1 MTYRFTARAA
11 GGDEELDEDYRDAG
25 VAEFE
30 DGTGFTLVFMSGIE
44 EADDQDVDLG
54 LDTYCLVTADQG
66 TAYGCVREVAIRD
79 DTLRVVLDPAALQDL
94 GLDDPVIEAV
104 LDVPEADVNRMR
116 EVLRSI
122 FSYGRA
128 DARPV
133 LVDL

>member
-11 GGDEELDEDYRDAG
+11 GGDEEFDEDCRSAG

-30 DGTGFTLVFMSGIE
+30 DGTGFILIFMSGIE

-54 LDTYCLVTADQG
+54 HDTHCLVTADQG
-66 TAYGCVREVAIRD
+66 TAYGCVREVAVRD
-79 DTLRVVLDPAALQDL
+79 DTLRVVLDPAALQNL

-104 LDVPEADVNRMR
+104 LDVSEAEVNRLR
-116 EVLRSI
+116 EMLRSI

>member
-1 MTYRFTARAA
+1 VTHRFTARAA
-11 GGDEELDEDYRDAG
+11 GGDEEFDEDYRDAG

-30 DGTGFTLVFMSGIE
+30 DGTGFVLIFMSGVE
-44 EADDQDVDLG
+44 EADDQDVALG
-54 LDTYCLVTADQG
+54 QDTHCLVTADQG
-66 TAYGCVREVAIRD
+66 TAYGCVREVAVRD
-79 DTLRVVLDPAALQDL
+79 DTLRVVLDPAALPDL